1 MSDRV
6 VPYLQERIHPSDDIS
21 LYKAEDAAK
30 QERFARGEQMRGTG
44 IRTREHLREQGPQLS
59 LKQCLLSSSN
69 RYRFLLTG
77 LLQDA

>member
-30 QERFARGEQMRGTG
+30 QERFARR
-44 IRTREHLREQGPQLS
+44 RTNAGDGY
-59 LKQCLLSSSN
+59 SN
-69 RYRFLLTG
+69 P
-77 LLQDA
+77 